1 MRRGT
6 GLMAEEGMLFSE
18 LAIEVVGETGRL
30 VDAAVEGLR
39 SWAGS
44 GWRFMEADWIVEA
57 MSTAGL
63 DILWCCGVVVVWWC
77 GDQGWNGGL
86 TSTGIIFAGRA
97 PKYWINFEYE

>member
-1 MRRGT
+1 
-6 GLMAEEGMLFSE
+6 MLFSE

-63 DILWCCGVVVVWWC
+63 DILWCCGVVVVKEGTAVLC
-77 GDQGWNGGL
+77 

-97 PKYWINFEYE
+97 PKYCA

>member
-1 MRRGT
+1 
-6 GLMAEEGMLFSE
+6 MLFSE

-63 DILWCCGVVVVWWC
+63 DILWCYGGVVVKEGTAVLPRLVLYSWVE
-77 GDQGWNGGL
+77 L
-86 TSTGIIFAGRA
+86 RSIALS
-97 PKYWINFEYE
+97 FEYE